1 MLNSLK
7 RHHMKGVSKGFDPE
21 LGKKFAQENSG
32 SVIACA
38 RPSPKPSSQAKHE
51 MPPGLD
57 AQQQHEWENGW
68 LTEDDL

>member
-1 MLNSLK
+1 
-7 RHHMKGVSKGFDPE
+7 MKTVFKGFDPE
-21 LGKKFAQENSG
+21 LGKKFAQEHSG
-32 SVIACA
+32 FVIARVKPLSKSPA
-38 RPSPKPSSQAKHE
+38 RPKRE